1 MTRPGETGIVGV
13 GVVRST
19 PQDDPRPAPVA
30 TLALAA
36 RRAMTDAGIER
47 KDVGMLLTGR
57 APAADP
63 LPQINMRVLNE
74 LKVAP
79 RYSTEVTVHGAGA
92 LAMLQL
98 AAMALQSGVI
108 DYAVCVSGNVSNLWM
123 DVFSSNSFDEADPEF
138 EAPYCPTAVSL
149 YAQVAS
155 RYFHERRVAPQ
166 DCARIAVESRKWA
179 LEHPWA
185 AMRDKGPITVEDV
198 LASPMI
204 AEPLRRLDCAPYY
217 PGAVTVA
224 VVLTNAARARQHDRP
239 VFLAGWGQLTTHE
252 YVTERLGLQPLPGVA
267 DSVGFLPTGALSAA
281 NQAYAMAGVTPGE
294 LDLVETSAPFT
305 FFAALLLE
313 ELGLAPEGDVAGFLA
328 RGGIDQE
335 GGLPF
340 NTSGGNLS
348 FGQSGQGLYLLLEA
362 VEQLRKEAR
371 GRQVNDAETALVHA
385 HGGVMSSNAVV
396 ILTT

>member
-1 MTRPGETGIVGV
+1 MTRPSGAAIVGV

-19 PQDDPRPAPVA
+19 PEEDPRPTPVA
-30 TLALAA
+30 TLSLAA
-36 RRAMTDAGIER
+36 RRAMTDAGIGR

-57 APAADP
+57 APAIEP

-92 LAMLQL
+92 LGMLQF
-98 AAMALQSGVI
+98 AAMALNQGLV
-108 DYAVCVSGNVSNLWM
+108 DYAVCVSGNVSNLWI
-123 DVFSSNSFDEADPEF
+123 DAFSTNSIDEADPEF
-138 EAPYCPTAVSL
+138 EAPYAPTAVSL

-155 RYFHERRVAPQ
+155 RYFHERDITPR
-166 DCARIAVESRKWA
+166 DCARIAVECRKWA

-185 AMRDKGPITVEDV
+185 ATRDKGPITVEDV

-204 AEPLRRLDCAPYY
+204 SAPLRRLDCAPYY

-224 VVLTNAARARQHDRP
+224 VVLADGARARGHDRP
-239 VFLAGWGQLTTHE
+239 IYLAGWGQLTTHE
-252 YVTERLGLQPLPGVA
+252 YVTERLGLQELPGIA
-267 DSVGFLPTGALSAA
+267 EQVGFFPTGARNAA
-281 NQAYAMAGVTPGE
+281 DQAYAMAGITAAE

-305 FFAALLLE
+305 FFAALLLD
-313 ELGLAPEGDVAGFLA
+313 ELGLAPGGDVAGFLA
-328 RGGIDQE
+328 GGGIAQE
-335 GGLPF
+335 GGLAF

-348 FGQSGQGLYLLLEA
+348 FGQSAQGLYLLLEA
-362 VEQLRKEAR
+362 IEQLRHEAR
-371 GRQVNDAETALVHA
+371 GRQVRDAKVALVHG

-396 ILTT
+396 ILAT